1 MAALSA
7 KVLTA
12 GGLAN
17 NSPAIKTLRW
27 IISPS
32 GEMRMRVILL
42 AVALM
47 CSGCMSTTIK
57 PAISGAKAGD
67 GNVNPT
73 KFIEI

>member
-1 MAALSA
+1 
-7 KVLTA
+7 
-12 GGLAN
+12 
-17 NSPAIKTLRW
+17 
-27 IISPS
+27 
-32 GEMRMRVILL
+32 MRVLLL
-42 AVALM
+42 AVALV